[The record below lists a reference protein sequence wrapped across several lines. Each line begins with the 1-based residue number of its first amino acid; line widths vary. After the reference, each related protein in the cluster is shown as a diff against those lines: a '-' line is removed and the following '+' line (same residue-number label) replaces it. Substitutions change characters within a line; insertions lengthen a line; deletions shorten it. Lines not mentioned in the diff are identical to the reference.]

1 MASPSGPLPLSAFL
15 DAPSTKA
22 DASIDPIDI
31 DDGTATVAAAAPL
44 VPASCLLTPD
54 FLGRGLLRLEEHR
67 NAIEAGKPVEIAV
80 PLVYKPMMGKEKEA
94 GQVFFTITWESRGGS

>member
-1 MASPSGPLPLSAFL
+1 MAGYREERTGVVKNSLNPTYDWSCVVSY
-15 DAPSTKA
+15 K
-22 DASIDPIDI
+22 
-31 DDGTATVAAAAPL
+31 TVEAALANSMRVEAWDED
-44 VPASCLLTPD
+44 LLTPD